1 MEHKTKNI
9 NDILFIVQARTNSER
24 VPNKM
29 LRPFAD
35 TNLFDICLKKI
46 KQTKIPVENFRA
58 SVYEPELIKVV
69 EENGFLYYNRSHS
82 SANND
87 NSLQEIYEWH
97 DKFEHKYVIIIN
109 ACNLFLTP
117 ETIDAFIDAY
127 CNSKFDGLFAVMHKK
142 NYFWNAQGAL
152 QTPWPDNCN
161 IMNTKAVEPT
171 FEGAHVLY
179 AGKRE
184 DIAKGYW
191 MAPAPYTPHAPE
203 LFEINEFECLDIDYE
218 WQFEIYTHYWEK
230 LYG

>member
-117 ETIDAFIDAY
+117 ETIDNFIDAY

-191 MAPAPYTPHAPE
+191 MAPAPYTPYAPE
-203 LFEINEFECLDIDYE
+203 LFAIDEFECLDIDYE
-218 WQFEIYTHYWEK
+218 WQFEIYTHYWKK